1 MKITNIEFDG
11 IDHNDY
17 PDYCDVFIV
26 SCDIDGK
33 PATDEEVEVINK
45 DAELVYN
52 LFIENL

>member
-17 PDYCDVFIV
+17 PDYCDVYIV
-26 SCDIDGK
+26 SCEIDGK
-33 PATDEEVEVINK
+33 PASDEEVEVINK